1 MASLGLG
8 FFVAAVVSAVAL
20 MPPPAVAQ
28 LRPYYYAGI
37 CPNLE
42 VIVRSSVKQ
51 SMAQSPISAPAAL
64 RLFFHDCAVRV
75 RTRTE
80 SSSWWLHISAHRS
93 STTDHPLIHHSTVC
107 LVDARACRAATRR
120 S

>member
-75 RTRTE
+75 
-80 SSSWWLHISAHRS
+80 
-93 STTDHPLIHHSTVC
+93 LIAGD
-107 LVDARACRAATRR
+107 L
-120 S
+120 

>member
-1 MASLGLG
+1 MASGGLS
-8 FFVAAVVSAVAL
+8 FVVVATLVIVSAGL
-20 MPPPAVAQ
+20 MPPPAVAE
-28 LRPYYYAGI
+28 LATDYYAST

-75 RTRTE
+75 R
-80 SSSWWLHISAHRS
+80 IYYY
-93 STTDHPLIHHSTVC
+93 I
-107 LVDARACRAATRR
+107 RR
-120 S
+120 RPYGY

>member
-75 RTRTE
+75 RVFFLAYRLIIKLQAASTDD
-80 SSSWWLHISAHRS
+80 RS
-93 STTDHPLIHHSTVC
+93 TDPLIRLSG
-107 LVDARACRAATRR
+107 
-120 S
+120 SGG